1 MSNWILVVD
10 DEIDVMALFQQ
21 RFRSEIRNGVLAFK
35 FAKSGQEAMDILHQ
49 DEPPDVMLIL
59 SDINMPGMNG
69 LDLLRET
76 KLCWPRLPVMMI
88 TAYGDEAN
96 RRQAAELGATEFLVK
111 PIDFIALKSK
121 LMPLIRS
128 S

>member
-1 MSNWILVVD
+1 MSNRILVVD

-21 RFRSEIRNGVLAFK
+21 RFRREVRNGVLAFK
-35 FAKSGQEAMDILHQ
+35 FAKSGREAMDILYE

-69 LDLLRET
+69 FELLRET
-76 KLCWPRLPVMMI
+76 KRSWPRLPVMMI

-96 RRQAAELGATEFLVK
+96 RRQAAERGATEFLTK
-111 PIDFIALKSK
+111 PIDFTDLKTK
-121 LMPLIRS
+121 LMQLIRS